1 MSRLVL
7 RHSALETPIN
17 HLKVLLT
24 VALFVA
30 VCGCGFKFED
40 NAQIRPAATSLKP
53 AHRIAVMPFYNSSQ
67 LADAGEIARGAFF
80 NALLTRHYEAVDT
93 DLLDSALAQVGV
105 DYGKNPLNAAP
116 SVLKDKIPADAL
128 LYGEVLEFSKSY
140 WTVYSHIKLRLRVA
154 LFDLATG
161 EEIFSDDAQIWNRRV
176 SPPMSLPGII
186 FSSLETL
193 WHLREVQKYE
203 TFREIAHR
211 VLAEMPELSPVVSSG
226 TRFIKSI
233 RVVVPRKTLVA
244 GDTVEVYVAASPGE
258 SAYFDLGHI
267 RRKIPLLETSP
278 GAYSGRYQ
286 IQPGDNAEYCVIEA
300 CILNSQNVALSAL
313 NSKAVFAVD
322 TAAPKPPEIVNYF
335 TTRNSVIL
343 VLKKPQDAD
352 LEALNIFRS
361 GNGGEMT
368 WIGKTNEATFEDDDV
383 QPSTRYEYV
392 AEAVDR
398 VGNKSRSLKPF
409 EVWLPMR
416 GPITVDEDFTHDVT
430 LTAFGAP
437 YHFQRVVRIA
447 PNVTVRIQ
455 PGVELYFEQDAGLSI
470 SGRLVAEGRPDD
482 PIRFT
487 GARGWRGLY
496 LNGEAG
502 GSRVVVRNASFRAA
516 DCAVILEN
524 GMGELNDIEF
534 AGNAT
539 GIAIAGSS
547 DATLRRCIV
556 RKNQC
561 GINLAS
567 GSLNVED
574 CNFNGNKIGLQIFPE
589 RIIVGNEDKENLSF
603 KYTTLSPAA
612 AR

>member
-1 MSRLVL
+1 MSRFVP
-7 RHSALETPIN
+7 RHNPLQTPIN
-17 HLKVLLT
+17 RLKVLLML
-24 VALFVA
+24 ALLVA
-30 VCGCGFKFED
+30 VCGCGFKFEN
-40 NAQIRPAATSLKP
+40 NARIRPSATSQKP
-53 AHRIAVMPFYNSSQ
+53 ARRIAVMPFHNSSQ

-93 DLLDSALAQVGV
+93 DVLDSALAQIGV
-105 DYGKNPLNAAP
+105 DYGKDPQHADP
-116 SVLKDKIPADAL
+116 RMLKGKIPADAL
-128 LYGEVLEFSKSY
+128 LYGEVVEFSKSY
-140 WTVYSHIKLRLRVA
+140 WTVYSHIKLGVRVA

-176 SPPMSLPGII
+176 SPPTSLPGII

-211 VLAEMPELSPVVSSG
+211 MLAEMPELSPVVSSG

-233 RVVVPRKTLVA
+233 RVVVPKQTLVA
-244 GDTVEVYVAASPGE
+244 GDTVEVYVTASPGE
-258 SAYFDLGHI
+258 SAYCNLGHM

-278 GAYSGRYQ
+278 GTYSGRYQ
-286 IQPGDNAEYCVIEA
+286 IQPGDNAEYCLVEA
-300 CILNSQNVALSAL
+300 CILNSENVPLTAL

-322 TAAPKPPEIVNYF
+322 TAAPRAPEIVNYF

-343 VLKKPQDAD
+343 VLNKPEDAD

-361 GNGGEMT
+361 SNGGEMT
-368 WIGKTNEATFEDDDV
+368 WIGKANEATFEDDDV
-383 QPSTRYEYV
+383 EPSTRYEYV

-398 VGNKSRSLKPF
+398 AGNTSRSLKAF

-416 GPITVDEDFTHDVT
+416 GPITIDEDFTRDVI
-430 LTAFGAP
+430 LTEFGAP

-447 PNVTVRIQ
+447 PNVTVHIQ
-455 PGVELYFEQDAGLSI
+455 PGVEVYFEQDAGLSI
-470 SGRLVAEGRPDD
+470 SGRLVAEGQPDD
-482 PIRFT
+482 PIRFA
-487 GARGWRGLY
+487 GARGWKGLY

-502 GSRVVVRNASFRAA
+502 GSRAVVRNASFRAA

-524 GMGELNDIEF
+524 ATGAFDDIEI

-539 GIAIAGSS
+539 GIALAGNSGV
-547 DATLRRCIV
+547 TLRRCVV

-567 GSLNVED
+567 GSLDVED
-574 CNFNGNKIGLQIFPE
+574 CNFSGNKIGLQIFPE
-589 RIIVGNEDKENLSF
+589 RIIVGDEDQEHLSF
-603 KYTTLSPAA
+603 RYSTLSPAV
-612 AR
+612 R